1 MTLEEKPFALD
12 SSITDRAAEDALL
25 PYIEE
30 AGTIFVDNDLAA
42 EAAKGLAALLTNIR
56 QAASQVTAAQM
67 GSGFIAD
74 VENLRI
80 TAGRPR
86 FTRVKAWLN
95 HLKETLEKPPPPLAP
110 SPPPPPPP

>member
-56 QAASQVTAAQM
+56 QAASQVTAAPM
-67 GSGFIAD
+67 VSGFTAD
-74 VENLRI
+74 VEKLRI
-80 TAGRPR
+80 TAGRRR
-86 FTRVKAWLN
+86 FTRGKALLN
-95 HLKETLEKPPPPLAP
+95 DLKETLEELAP
-110 SPPPPPPP
+110 ALDPSTQLAATS